1 MGRLREV
8 KILSAKSAVL
18 ARINRAMDGN
28 FRDHK
33 SIGNGLYEMR
43 IIKGSGY
50 RVYYGQYG
58 EVTYLLICGGDKSTQ
73 KSDIVK
79 ARELWKEIKQQEE
92 VKV

>member
-1 MGRLREV
+1 MGRLKEV

-18 ARINRAMDGN
+18 SRINRAMNGN
-28 FRDHK
+28 FGDHK

-58 EVTYLLICGGDKSTQ
+58 EVTYLLICSGDKSTQ

>member
-1 MGRLREV
+1 
-8 KILSAKSAVL
+8 
-18 ARINRAMDGN
+18 
-28 FRDHK
+28 
-33 SIGNGLYEMR
+33 MR

-50 RVYYGQYG
+50 RVYYGQYR

>member
-1 MGRLREV
+1 MGRLKEV

-18 ARINRAMDGN
+18 ARINKAMNGN
-28 FRDHK
+28 FGDHK

-50 RVYYGQYG
+50 RVYYGQYR

-73 KSDIVK
+73 KLDIVK